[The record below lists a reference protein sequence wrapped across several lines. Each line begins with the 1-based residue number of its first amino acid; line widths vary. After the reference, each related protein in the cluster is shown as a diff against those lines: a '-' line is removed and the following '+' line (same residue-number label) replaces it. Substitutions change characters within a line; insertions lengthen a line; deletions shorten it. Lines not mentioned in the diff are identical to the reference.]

1 MAALFICLKEPVHCV
16 AGGAH
21 KCFYVFAALF
31 LRSCLAMSA
40 RISDTA
46 CCCRTA
52 ALFAIIIQMSFLSVD
67 IGKSIPISQH
77 HGIIPNFNERDQIV
91 T

>member
-1 MAALFICLKEPVHCV
+1 
-16 AGGAH
+16 
-21 KCFYVFAALF
+21 
-31 LRSCLAMSA
+31 MSA

-67 IGKSIPISQH
+67 IGKSIPSVNAAKESH
-77 HGIIPNFNERDQIV
+77 II
-91 T
+91 